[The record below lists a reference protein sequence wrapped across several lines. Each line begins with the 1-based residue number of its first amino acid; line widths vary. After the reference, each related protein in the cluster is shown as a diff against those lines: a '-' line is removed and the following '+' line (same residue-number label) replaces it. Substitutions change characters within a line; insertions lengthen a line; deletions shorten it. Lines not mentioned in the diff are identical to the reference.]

1 MSLLAKIV
9 TFIVWAAVTGLVS
22 GAIGNAMGN
31 PSDAAG
37 AWLAFLLAGLIALAA
52 IPKRRGASAA

>member
-9 TFIVWAAVTGLVS
+9 TFVIYAAVTGLVS

-31 PSDAAG
+31 PGDAGG
-37 AWLAFLLAGLIALAA
+37 AWLAFMLAGLIALAA
-52 IPKRRGASAA
+52 VRKRSGALGA